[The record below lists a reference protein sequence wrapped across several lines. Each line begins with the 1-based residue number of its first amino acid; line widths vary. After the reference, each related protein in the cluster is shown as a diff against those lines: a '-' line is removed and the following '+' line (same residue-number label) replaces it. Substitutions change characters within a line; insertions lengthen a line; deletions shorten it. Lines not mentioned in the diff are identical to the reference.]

1 MIRNAIFCENELNQ
15 FLVKAR
21 IDHMSRLADDFFEG
35 KVDNL
40 TFLGVSH
47 AETVLKILKSK
58 YSAAKEEIINIGKSE
73 YEHGFNDALKE
84 SPRSSMVRVSAI
96 VTSIFYFIPFS
107 AAT

>member
-1 MIRNAIFCENELNQ
+1 MIRNAIFCENALNQ

-58 YSAAKEEIINIGKSE
+58 YSAAKEEIINIGKKE

-84 SPRSSMVRVSAI
+84 SPRSSMVTVSTI